1 MTVYLVAPFAAP
13 TDDHE
18 KGRVPIGS
26 YPPLSL
32 PIRTVRKRPYISQP
46 AVITALVS
54 VKFACQSSKQ
64 RAEAELGI
72 SDARFIM
79 RPGQSCLTIS

>member
-32 PIRTVRKRPYISQP
+32 PIRTVRKLPYISQP

-54 VKFACQSSKQ
+54 VKFGCHPQNNEQ
-64 RAEAELGI
+64 RLN
-72 SDARFIM
+72 
-79 RPGQSCLTIS
+79 